1 MFVACNAVVFDPFIL
16 TTPCHFLAVA
26 LTMNMNQMAVE
37 NPYGVKAV
45 SDEDAA
51 LMRAYTPAC
60 VALIEGC
67 QDTPEVSARPGPP
80 RLSGFVPQDY

>member
-1 MFVACNAVVFDPFIL
+1 MVL
-16 TTPCHFLAVA
+16 TLNLH
-26 LTMNMNQMAVE
+26 QMAVE

-67 QDTPEVSARPGPP
+67 QDTPEVRM
-80 RLSGFVPQDY
+80 LVVPLALESSPSRDY